1 MDFTQKIDRHEALL
15 ETLEEY
21 SDILDGN
28 SDVDVRRELR
38 NTIGFLEVS
47 QEFGID
53 FGKVFGYHH
62 MNFEVNQH
70 TRFMKGA
77 HISWSDDGRQPSEDE
92 YLYVIS
98 FPTGAY
104 IFGQHYPTQLFQE
117 FFHELRSYKP
127 KYLDSANKTLYFDS
141 SNAKEI
147 HRDFPKILK
156 KYQDRVK
163 DDYKRIRKEQLEEEL
178 RQLEDN

>member
-1 MDFTQKIDRHEALL
+1 MDFTQKINRHEALL

-28 SDVDVRRELR
+28 SDIDVRRELR
-38 NTIGFLEVS
+38 STIGFLEVS
-47 QEFGID
+47 REFDID
-53 FGKVFGYHH
+53 FGKVSGYHH

-70 TRFMKGA
+70 TRLMKGV
-77 HISWSDDGRQPSEDE
+77 HISWSDDQRQPEEDE
-92 YLYVIS
+92 YLYIIS

-104 IFGQHYPTQLFQE
+104 IFGEHYPTQLFRE
-117 FFHELRSYKP
+117 FFHELREYGP
-127 KYLDSANKTLYFDS
+127 KYLDTANKTLYFDS

-156 KYQDRVK
+156 KYRDRVQ
-163 DDYKRIRKEQLEEEL
+163 DDYKRIRKEQLEEEI
-178 RQLEDN
+178 RKLEEN

>member
-1 MDFTQKIDRHEALL
+1 MNFTQKIGRHEALL

-28 SDVDVRRELR
+28 NDIDVRRELR
-38 NTIGFLEVS
+38 STIGFLEVS
-47 QEFGID
+47 REFDID
-53 FGKVFGYHH
+53 FGKVSGYHH
-62 MNFEVNQH
+62 MNFEVNQF
-70 TRFMKGA
+70 TRLMKGA
-77 HISWSDDGRQPSEDE
+77 QISYSDDDRQPEADE

-104 IFGQHYPTQLFQE
+104 IFGQHYPIRLFQE
-117 FFHELRSYKP
+117 FFHELREYGP

-147 HRDFPKILK
+147 HRDFSGILK
-156 KYQDRVK
+156 KYEERAQ
-163 DDYKRIRKEQLEEEL
+163 DDYKRIRREQLVEEL
-178 RQLEDN
+178 RKLENS